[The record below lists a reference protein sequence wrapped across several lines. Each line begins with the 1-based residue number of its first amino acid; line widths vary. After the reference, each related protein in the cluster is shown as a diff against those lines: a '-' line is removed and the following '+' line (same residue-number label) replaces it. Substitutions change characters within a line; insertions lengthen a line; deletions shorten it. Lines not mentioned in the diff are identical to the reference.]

1 MHNTVSFLESQLFSM
16 AGPKKPEEQRR
27 EELLRAAYRV
37 AARDRLGGL
46 TTRAVAQEA
55 GVSNGLVFFHFT
67 SREGLLLALLDLLL
81 ETTVL
86 SPETPVHGDRHPRFI
101 LLERIERDIRS
112 LRMSRDRV
120 ALLVDYWVMG
130 TQHMEVRERIRAALA
145 RYRSSY
151 LPITTA
157 VVESTPERYS
167 AISPEALAAVATG
180 FVEGCAMQVVMDPE
194 RFNVD
199 AYMATLHALV
209 LYPALASV
217 AVT

>member
-1 MHNTVSFLESQLFSM
+1 MP
-16 AGPKKPEEQRR
+16 GPKIPEDQRR
-27 EELLRAAYRV
+27 GELLQAAYRV

-67 SREGLLLALLDLLL
+67 SREGLLLALLDFLL

-86 SPETPVHGDRHPRFI
+86 SPNTPLHDGRHPRSI

-120 ALLVDYWVMG
+120 ALLVDFWVMG
-130 TQHMEVRERIRAALA
+130 TQHADVRERIRAALA
-145 RYRSSY
+145 RYRASY
-151 LPITTA
+151 VPVTSA
-157 VVESTPERYS
+157 VVESTPERYDG
-167 AISPEALAAVATG
+167 ITPEALAAVATG

-194 RFNVD
+194 RFNVE

-209 LYPALASV
+209 LQPSV
-217 AVT
+217 AAT